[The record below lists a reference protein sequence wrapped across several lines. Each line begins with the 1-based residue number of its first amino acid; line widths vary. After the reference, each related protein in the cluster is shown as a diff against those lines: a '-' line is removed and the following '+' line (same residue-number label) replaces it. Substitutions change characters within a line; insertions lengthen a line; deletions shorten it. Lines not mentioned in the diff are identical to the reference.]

1 MSPLARLIAFRR
13 AINPELGKKGGDLL
27 RNVRGAGRAMSRGD
41 FDTADMLQ
49 AKREPL
55 MDLLFA
61 KGGDSGSMAYN
72 QGIRSDIEDLIDLFM
87 NADRRGGR

>member
-13 AINPELGKKGGDLL
+13 AINPELGKKGEALL
-27 RNVRGAGRAMSRGD
+27 RNIRGEGRAMSKGD
-41 FDTADMLQ
+41 FDSADMYQ

-55 MDLLFA
+55 MDLLFT
-61 KGGDSGSMAYN
+61 GGSDSGSRAYN
-72 QGIRSDIEDLIDLFM
+72 QAIRSDIEDLIDLFM

>member
-1 MSPLARLIAFRR
+1 
-13 AINPELGKKGGDLL
+13 
-27 RNVRGAGRAMSRGD
+27 
-41 FDTADMLQ
+41 MLQ